1 MSVETE
7 NPLPPQVTVPFAGQ
21 DACTLTL
28 RYDLPKIWTQAQS
41 RRFGLYWSD
50 ALAFGKVYPEPT
62 SQELDRFY
70 DTARYDE
77 YMSGTQK
84 AQAARS
90 VLDRVLTK
98 AAWHSDR
105 SEPPAAAFLAP
116 YLTGAETVCD
126 VGCGSG
132 VFLSQIAPQVAAV
145 TGVDPSAVSLR
156 TLAAKGMEGHPG
168 TGEAL
173 PEAFAGR
180 QFDLVSMQQSLEHCL
195 DPGRALANLR
205 SICRDGGH
213 CLIEVPNHENFGFE
227 KYGAA
232 WFHADVGRHVHFFT
246 AKSLVALMEHAG
258 FAPAHTGYLSYTRQ
272 FAPEWI
278 SAMQDVW
285 DNLYGEAAD
294 PEVPRPEK
302 IDKLRDFLASV
313 GLPKARKYDVLRV
326 YARAV

>member
-7 NPLPPQVTVPFAGQ
+7 NSLPPQVTVPFAGHP
-21 DACTLTL
+21 ACTLTL

-41 RRFGLYWSD
+41 RRFGLYWSEE
-50 ALAFGKVYPEPT
+50 LAFGKIHPEPT
-62 SQELDRFY
+62 AQELDLFY
-70 DTARYDE
+70 DTAQYDA
-77 YMSGTQK
+77 YMSGTREEVST
-84 AQAARS
+84 RS
-90 VLDRVLTK
+90 MLDRLLTK

-105 SEPPAAAFLAP
+105 SEPPAAGFLAP
-116 YLTGAETVCD
+116 HLTGSETVCD

-132 VFLSQIAPQVAAV
+132 VFLGQIAPQVAAV

-156 TLAAKGMEGHPG
+156 TLAEKGMEAYPG

-173 PEAFAGR
+173 PEALAAR

-205 SICRDGGH
+205 GICREGGH
-213 CLIEVPNHENFGFE
+213 CLIEVPNHENFGFD

-246 AKSLVALMEHAG
+246 ARSLAALMTHAG
-258 FAPAHTGYLSYTRQ
+258 FAPQHVGYLSYTRQ
-272 FAPEWI
+272 FTPEWI
-278 SAMQDVW
+278 HAMQEVW
-285 DNLYGEAAD
+285 DSLYGAGGASG
-294 PEVPRPEK
+294 VPRPEK
-302 IDKLRDFLASV
+302 IDKLRDFLTSV
-313 GLPKARKYDVLRV
+313 GLPKARKYDVLRI